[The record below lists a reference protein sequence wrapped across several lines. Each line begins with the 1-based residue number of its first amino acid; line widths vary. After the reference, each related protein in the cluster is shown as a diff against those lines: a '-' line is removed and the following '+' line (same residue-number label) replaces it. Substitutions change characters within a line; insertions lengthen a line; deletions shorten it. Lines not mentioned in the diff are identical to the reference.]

1 VVLSRCRSEATPA
14 SHGQNLSAWM
24 SKIHQFFNYYDTP
37 DYHRFMVAS
46 YHMEGKALTWLE
58 EMKIRGVFTIFT
70 NWNTFVREIQIRFG
84 HHHEIVG
91 VTEEEQE

>member
-1 VVLSRCRSEATPA
+1 
-14 SHGQNLSAWM
+14 
-24 SKIHQFFNYYDTP
+24 
-37 DYHRFMVAS
+37 MVAS